1 MCHQD
6 ASVDPLQMA
15 QKIES
20 LLREKPVS
28 LSNITSKFSDRSIS
42 VFNDQDGLTK
52 TIEGKYTIDSLF
64 DFLIIYSGK
73 PASTEM
79 SLDRL
84 ERLKD
89 KQELG
94 IYQNLSNLLG
104 KRIKVGLELLSK
116 GGYSQVNMQ
125 ERWVLFLTN
134 GVKQD
139 HEDLIRALSGFP
151 HLDLIRVHFEN
162 GDSVGEFQDG
172 EFIVSSE
179 AASLNSQE
187 IESVTNAVESAL
199 KSRTLSLCL
208 RVSELENAVR
218 SAGFK
223 VVNCGNGDLTFSKSD
238 ATKGK
243 TLARFCEEEGLDIY
257 SVFKI
262 GDQPQEGGNDHDFLQ
277 TPGSFSCSEEV
288 VEEIFPVIFP
298 PKKGTNKGPNTT
310 KCILETIL
318 TICE

>member
-1 MCHQD
+1 MI
-6 ASVDPLQMA
+6 AKS
-15 QKIES
+15 
-20 LLREKPVS
+20 
-28 LSNITSKFSDRSIS
+28 
-42 VFNDQDGLTK
+42 TK
-52 TIEGKYTIDSLF
+52 ER
-64 DFLIIYSGK
+64 LII
-73 PASTEM
+73 PQTAEEA
-79 SLDRL
+79 L
-84 ERLKD
+84 EL
-89 KQELG
+89 
-94 IYQNLSNLLG
+94 NLSIDYQAYAFDIDG
-104 KRIKVGLELLSK
+104 TIKDENGLDVEVLDLIRQANS
-116 GGYSQVNMQ
+116 Q